1 MNILV
6 TGGAGYVGSHACK
19 APSRAGFTPVVYDNL
34 VAGHEWAVKWGPLE
48 RGDILD
54 RERLDSVFQQYQP
67 SAVMHFA
74 AYAYVGASVEHPAD
88 YYRNNVAGALAV
100 LETMY
105 RHGVTANGVF
115 QQLRNVWH
123 TSDHANIGGPPQ
135 DPISPYGASK
145 LMVERMLADF
155 GMAYDLR
162 YVSLRYFNAAGADP
176 DGEIGEVHDP
186 ETHLIPLV
194 LEAAA
199 GRRPDIPVFG
209 TDYETPDGTCI
220 RDFVHVTDLAEAHVL
235 ALNSVRSGAPS
246 VSYNLGTGEG
256 FSVREVIQTARSVT
270 GCTISARE
278 GDRRPGDPA
287 RLVAD
292 ATRARNSLGWKCK
305 HGDLPTILRTAW
317 RWLCNGQCARGR
329 EDVGWHSERSRR
341 RRRSMI
347 VYANTPR
354 SWPIPR
360 SRALGSPAR
369 SGASATACLESP
381 LGKRNMMSRSRGPIC
396 VRRAPPMK
404 PGKLYLAHP

>member
-19 APSRAGFTPVVYDNL
+19 ALSRAGFTPVVYDNL

-54 RERLDSVFQQYQP
+54 RERLDNVFQQYQP

-105 RHGVTANGVF
+105 RHGVMQMVF
-115 QQLRNVWH
+115 SSSCATYGIPQ
-123 TSDHANIGGPPQ
+123 TTPISEDHPQ

-199 GRRPDIPVFG
+199 ASSTR
-209 TDYETPDGTCI
+209 
-220 RDFVHVTDLAEAHVL
+220 H
-235 ALNSVRSGAPS
+235 PS
-246 VSYNLGTGEG
+246 VW
-256 FSVREVIQTARSVT
+256 
-270 GCTISARE
+270 
-278 GDRRPGDPA
+278 DR
-287 RLVAD
+287 L
-292 ATRARNSLGWKCK
+292 
-305 HGDLPTILRTAW
+305 
-317 RWLCNGQCARGR
+317 
-329 EDVGWHSERSRR
+329 
-341 RRRSMI
+341 
-347 VYANTPR
+347 
-354 SWPIPR
+354 
-360 SRALGSPAR
+360 
-369 SGASATACLESP
+369 
-381 LGKRNMMSRSRGPIC
+381 
-396 VRRAPPMK
+396 
-404 PGKLYLAHP
+404 